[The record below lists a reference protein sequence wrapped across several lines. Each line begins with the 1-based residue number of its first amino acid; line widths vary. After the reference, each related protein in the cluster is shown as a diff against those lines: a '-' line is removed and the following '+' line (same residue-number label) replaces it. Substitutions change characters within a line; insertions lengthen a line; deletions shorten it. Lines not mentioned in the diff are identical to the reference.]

1 LQNLSGNPAQD
12 YIADGVTDAL
22 ITSLAQIRSLRVI
35 SRTSVLRYRGTT
47 KPLREIAGEL
57 GVDAILEGTV
67 QPSGNQLRITT
78 QLIRADSDTHLWA
91 RSYQRDLGDI
101 LRLEGEVASE
111 VAHEVKA
118 EIGAA
123 GEHFQGIGRILP
135 AAQDEYF
142 LALHFQDERDDSHLV
157 QAIRHY
163 ESAIELQPDFALAY
177 AGLSRAWVQRGVL
190 GDIGFRSAEAPARK
204 AVLRALELDPKL
216 GEAHESLAHI
226 LMFYDLAWA
235 TAEEEFRRAIEIAPS
250 DVFAHVYY
258 ATLLETLGRFD
269 EGIEEGKRSVALDPV
284 STTVN
289 SEYGRVLYRAR
300 RYDDA
305 IRQLQR
311 TLELE
316 PGSQG
321 VRARL
326 ADVLNRIGKYHEAL
340 TLDTPPKFPSN
351 PSTLLLA
358 KLARDHA
365 LIGET
370 AEARKLVKQAELRS
384 QEKGYMS
391 IALAHLALG
400 DRDQAMIWLAKAFD
414 ERQYVSL
421 IACDPQWDAVRGD
434 PRFRTL
440 LRRLGLPDSARK

>member
-1 LQNLSGNPAQD
+1 
-12 YIADGVTDAL
+12 
-22 ITSLAQIRSLRVI
+22 
-35 SRTSVLRYRGTT
+35 
-47 KPLREIAGEL
+47 
-57 GVDAILEGTV
+57 
-67 QPSGNQLRITT
+67 
-78 QLIRADSDTHLWA
+78 
-91 RSYQRDLGDI
+91 
-101 LRLEGEVASE
+101 
-111 VAHEVKA
+111 
-118 EIGAA
+118 
-123 GEHFQGIGRILP
+123 
-135 AAQDEYF
+135 
-142 LALHFQDERDDSHLV
+142 
-157 QAIRHY
+157 
-163 ESAIELQPDFALAY
+163 
-177 AGLSRAWVQRGVL
+177 
-190 GDIGFRSAEAPARK
+190 
-204 AVLRALELDPKL
+204 
-216 GEAHESLAHI
+216 
-226 LMFYDLAWA
+226 MFYDLAWA

-250 DVFAHVYY
+250 NVFAHVYY

-326 ADVLNRIGKYHEAL
+326 ADALNRIGKYHEAL
-340 TLDTPPKFPSN
+340 TLDTPPKFPAN

-400 DRDQAMIWLAKAFD
+400 DRDQSMIWLAKAFD

-421 IACDPQWDAVRGD
+421 IACDPQWDAVRDD

-440 LRRLGLPDSARK
+440 LKRLGLPDPARK